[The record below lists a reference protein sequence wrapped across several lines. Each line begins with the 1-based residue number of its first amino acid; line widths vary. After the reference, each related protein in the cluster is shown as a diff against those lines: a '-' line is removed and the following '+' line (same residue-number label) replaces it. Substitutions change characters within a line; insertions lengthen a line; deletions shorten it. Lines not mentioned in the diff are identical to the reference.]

1 MGNISIK
8 TGWKITNLQCVTKIC
23 WTLIE
28 VNKMEFFFSHVVW
41 VVCIYLQENAG
52 NKNGVG
58 HPHLTL
64 ANSRQAPQLNNKR
77 HSSQRLKHKQWQNKN
92 FFTPI
97 FSYLFFL
104 CTCKTQHTH
113 GGFQSKQEIKVQGL
127 GRWYSALWNTAKQFL
142 CLATCIY
149 FPSHCGALQ

>member
-28 VNKMEFFFSHVVW
+28 VNKMEFFFLSCSLSGV
-41 VVCIYLQENAG
+41 YLPSRKCWY

-77 HSSQRLKHKQWQNKN
+77 HSSQHLKHKQWQNKI

-97 FSYLFFL
+97 FSNLVFL

-113 GGFQSKQEIKVQGL
+113 MEGFRANRKSRFKDWEGDTLHYEILQSSFSV
-127 GRWYSALWNTAKQFL
+127 
-142 CLATCIY
+142 
-149 FPSHCGALQ
+149 

>member
-8 TGWKITNLQCVTKIC
+8 TGWKITNLQCVTKICWTLIEVNKMEIFFLSCCFSGVINLQCVTKIC

-92 FFTPI
+92 FFYP
-97 FSYLFFL
+97 YFL
-104 CTCKTQHTH
+104 LSC
-113 GGFQSKQEIKVQGL
+113 
-127 GRWYSALWNTAKQFL
+127 
-142 CLATCIY
+142 
-149 FPSHCGALQ
+149 FPMYM